1 MTEIL
6 IDPGAVRGPV
16 KPVNGVGQP
25 PMVGALRGWPMMR
38 FLTEAGIPFSR
49 LHDVGGWMGHGLYAD
64 IPNLFPNFDAD
75 ETDPAN
81 WRFAFTDALVDALV
95 AAGVEP
101 FFRLGVTIEN
111 WAAWPGG
118 LPRLRTEPPGDF
130 AKWARICERVVRH
143 YTEGW
148 ADGRRHQISHW
159 EIWNEPDSRADP
171 EENEMW
177 HGSFA
182 DYCRLYETASRHLK
196 AAFPHLRIG
205 GFGSCGVGKVS
216 CANWNARDAHHLDC
230 FHAFLAYVRDHACP
244 LDFLSFHSYSKPEE
258 VRIEI
263 EYVREQLD
271 KAGLAGVETCLDE
284 WLPAPTHDK
293 LGTTR
298 QAAEIAAALIVF
310 QNGPLDSAAIYDARC
325 GIGDYSP
332 LFNPLTYQP
341 HKAYYAF
348 TAFHELRKLGTAVE
362 AKTFSHK
369 GFADAAPFPAEKLY
383 AAAARGEDG
392 SVAIMVANDG
402 QEAQPFTLEVAAR
415 PAAAPYR
422 CRMTD
427 NDRTDETVA
436 LPSEMPPYSFLVAV
450 I

>member
-1 MTEIL
+1 MTIR
-6 IDPGAVRGPV
+6 IDSGKAVGPV

-38 FLTEAGIPFSR
+38 YLAEAGIPFSR
-49 LHDVGGWMGHGLYAD
+49 LHDVGGWMGGGLYAD
-64 IPNLFPNFDAD
+64 IPNLFPDFDAD
-75 ETDPAN
+75 EDDPAN
-81 WRFAFTDALVDALV
+81 YRFAFTDALVDALV
-95 AAGVEP
+95 SAGVEP

-111 WAAWPGG
+111 WAAWSGG
-118 LPRLRTEPPGDF
+118 LPRLRTTPPRNF

-148 ADGRRHQISHW
+148 ADGRRHRISHW

-182 DYCRLYETASRHLK
+182 DYCRLYEIASRHLK

-230 FHAFLAYVRDHACP
+230 FHDFLTYVRDHGCP
-244 LDFLSFHSYSKPEE
+244 IDFFSFHSYSKPEE
-258 VRIEI
+258 VRVEI
-263 EYVREQLD
+263 GYVREQLD
-271 KAGLAGVETCLDE
+271 KTGFMGVETCLDE

-293 LGTTR
+293 LGTAQ

-325 GIGDYSP
+325 GVGPYSP
-332 LFNPLTYQP
+332 LFNPLTYEP

-348 TAFHELRKLGTAVE
+348 TAFHELRKRGTAVQVDLNPE
-362 AKTFSHK
+362 TR
-369 GFADAAPFPAEKLY
+369 ETIY
-383 AAAARGEDG
+383 AAAAI
-392 SVAIMVANDG
+392 SPISSPLALMLANPG
-402 QEAQPFTLEVAAR
+402 AEEVPFALEVVAC
-415 PAAAPYR
+415 PDVAPCR
-422 CRMTD
+422 CRIV
-427 NDRTDETVA
+427 DETRTWEQSP
-436 LPSEMPPYSFLVAV
+436 LPAVLPPHSFLLAEFELEMSRARR
-450 I
+450 